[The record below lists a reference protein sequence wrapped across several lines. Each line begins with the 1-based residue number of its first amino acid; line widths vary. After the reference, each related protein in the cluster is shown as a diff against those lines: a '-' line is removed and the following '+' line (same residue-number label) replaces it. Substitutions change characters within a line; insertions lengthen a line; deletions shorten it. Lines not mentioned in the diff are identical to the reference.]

1 MSDPRRSVARS
12 HEGRARRG
20 NGCIGGSKN
29 AAVRWDRRCH
39 RGGAPAWRTGTT
51 GAGAAGERPLVAS
64 SRGSVGVHTS
74 GSARP
79 KRASRPAGSR
89 LPGRSRAPHA
99 GEHRN
104 APYLGPPPPPRSA
117 PAPFARRQS
126 GAASGLSRAAPAG
139 TAAVGDRSLGAGA
152 RSSICWSRARPQRR
166 GNGTHLRAALS
177 GAGGAGTER
186 RREAMRQHR
195 GLPGPGVPHGR
206 AEPEPSGGGE
216 RCTGGRTRQALPLRG
231 IGRRCTKWDLGGPGR
246 GAGITSQHPA
256 TKSSAR
262 CPAQAAGMERCGS
275 KRIRGK
281 GPCNFSCAKPW
292 HPGTGRRQFK
302 VGKLRSAP
310 NASAAVCNSNS
321 LAPELQELGLWV
333 TSERETRVPVSSPL
347 FVRVYYYHFVL
358 RDLVFD
364 GLFFYCCLFVFRMI
378 KRYRRLLADKRCDR
392 RPKVGISPPRFY
404 FKTKLRCVTQRRTR
418 KKTNHLP

>member
-1 MSDPRRSVARS
+1 MGNDVPAGGRGKPCLC
-12 HEGRARRG
+12 EGSA
-20 NGCIGGSKN
+20 
-29 AAVRWDRRCH
+29 
-39 RGGAPAWRTGTT
+39 GGARNGIWGDP
-51 GAGAAGERPLVAS
+51 AGERGSHHSTRRQRAA
-64 SRGSVGVHTS
+64 RG
-74 GSARP
+74 
-79 KRASRPAGSR
+79 
-89 LPGRSRAPHA
+89 
-99 GEHRN
+99 
-104 APYLGPPPPPRSA
+104 
-117 PAPFARRQS
+117 ARR
-126 GAASGLSRAAPAG
+126 
-139 TAAVGDRSLGAGA
+139 
-152 RSSICWSRARPQRR
+152 
-166 GNGTHLRAALS
+166 
-177 GAGGAGTER
+177 
-186 RREAMRQHR
+186 
-195 GLPGPGVPHGR
+195 
-206 AEPEPSGGGE
+206 
-216 RCTGGRTRQALPLRG
+216 
-231 IGRRCTKWDLGGPGR
+231 
-246 GAGITSQHPA
+246 
-256 TKSSAR
+256 
-262 CPAQAAGMERCGS
+262 QAAGMERCGS

-302 VGKLRSAP
+302 VGKLRSAQ